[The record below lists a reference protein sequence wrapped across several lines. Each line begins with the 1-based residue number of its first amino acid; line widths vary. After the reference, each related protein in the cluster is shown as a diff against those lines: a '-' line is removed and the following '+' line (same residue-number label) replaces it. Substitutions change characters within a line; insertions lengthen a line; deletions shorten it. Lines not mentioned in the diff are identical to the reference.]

1 MKILNKV
8 KLKKIFVGKNKFAY
22 QAVETEIAVLKLLE
36 HENIV
41 HLYEIIDDPKHDKL
55 YLI

>member
-1 MKILNKV
+1 MDQNTKNIFAMKILNKV

-36 HENIV
+36 H
-41 HLYEIIDDPKHDKL
+41 
-55 YLI
+55 